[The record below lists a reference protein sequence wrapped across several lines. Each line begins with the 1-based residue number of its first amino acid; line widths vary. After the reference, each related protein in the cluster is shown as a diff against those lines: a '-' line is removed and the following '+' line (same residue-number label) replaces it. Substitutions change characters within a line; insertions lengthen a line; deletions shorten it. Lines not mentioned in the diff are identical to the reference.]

1 MPGSCGTTSYRPIG
15 VDGVCANNDESDR
28 TAAAT
33 EHETVR
39 MVPEAIAPA
48 ATQQLDVYI

>member
-1 MPGSCGTTSYRPIG
+1 MG
-15 VDGVCANNDESDR
+15 VDGACANNDESER

-33 EHETVR
+33 EHDKVR